1 MRYLEQVV
9 PRRRAAAFAAL
20 AGLAALSIIL
30 RVPFLPV
37 PLTSDEGGYAYTA
50 RWLDRG
56 LALYRDLWFDRPQA
70 IFLVYDAIL
79 HLVGPSTEA
88 IRLGAALYNAAT
100 VLALAVLGRALFTR
114 RAALAA
120 AGLFAVASVS
130 PAIEGFTANG
140 ELFMNLPVVASV
152 LLAVRDRW
160 LLSGLAVALA
170 TAIKPTALPT
180 AAPALALLLWS
191 PEGSHSHG
199 RRQQC
204 AAPGNEQ
211 PGDLSRLSAAG
222 FPRPAGASLRGRP
235 ARALLA
241 GFAAGLAPFVAH
253 GVLTNLDDYVYAVA
267 GFRITAHSAFSVGAA
282 FVGDLWQALPMATLG
297 ILPLW
302 ILGAI
307 AVRSSRL
314 RTGQRGPRGLLVE
327 RGTAVSLALLAGSL
341 LGAALGGYWYWHY
354 FVGVLP
360 AACLLA
366 GRGIDALLE
375 LPTGRRRALAAAS
388 LLSGVMAL
396 MFNLRFV
403 GTTPEETSWL
413 LYRRPAYLVSA
424 RIAQYLRQ
432 HTGPHDRVYATFA
445 EADLY
450 YLSDRRSADRHL
462 YWTEINRVP
471 GAFEAL
477 LDALDNPLHRPK
489 YVVAIDQDLEKPGR
503 AAAFWQR
510 VERLYVPETRI
521 GGFTLYR
528 AKDDEDE

>member
-1 MRYLEQVV
+1 VL
-9 PRRRAAAFAAL
+9 PRRRAVILAAL
-20 AGLAALSIIL
+20 AALAALSILL

-70 IFLVYDAIL
+70 IFLVYSAIL

-88 IRLGAALYNAAT
+88 IRLGAGLYNAAT
-100 VLALAVLGRALFTR
+100 LFTP

-120 AGLFAVASVS
+120 AALFAVASAS

-152 LLAVRDRW
+152 LLAVRGRW
-160 LLSGLAVALA
+160 LLAGLALALA

-180 AAPALALLLWS
+180 AAPALALLQWP
-191 PEGSHSHG
+191 PESLPCLT
-199 RRQQC
+199 RRRPR
-204 AAPGNEQ
+204 AAPGNERSVAISPVDAPGSRQ
-211 PGDLSRLSAAG
+211 PEAQGD
-222 FPRPAGASLRGRP
+222 AGARGRA
-235 ARALLA
+235 ARSLLTGLA
-241 GFAAGLAPFVAH
+241 MGLAPFVAH
-253 GVLTNLDDYVYAVA
+253 GVATNLDDYAYAVA

-282 FVGDLWQALPMATLG
+282 FVGDLWPALPMATVG

-302 ILGAI
+302 ILGVV
-307 AVRSSRL
+307 AVR
-314 RTGQRGPRGLLVE
+314 TKQRRAGDGGRPME
-327 RGTAVSLALLAGSL
+327 RGVAVSLALLAGSL
-341 LGAALGGYWYWHY
+341 VGAALGGYWYWHY

-360 AACLLA
+360 AASLLA
-366 GRGIDALLE
+366 GRGVEALSE
-375 LPTGRRRALAAAS
+375 LPAGRRRVLAAAS
-388 LLSGVMAL
+388 VAAGIVAL
-396 MFNLRFV
+396 IFNLRFV
-403 GTTPEETSWL
+403 GATPEETSWL

-432 HTGPHDRVYATFA
+432 HTGPHDRVYAAFA

-477 LDALDNPLHRPK
+477 LDALDNPLRRPK
-489 YVVAIDQDLEKPGR
+489 YVVAIDHELEKPGR

-510 VERLYVPETRI
+510 IERLYVPETRI

>member
-1 MRYLEQVV
+1 MRYLEQVL
-9 PRRRAAAFAAL
+9 PHRRAAAFAAL

-70 IFLVYDAIL
+70 IFLVYGAIL

-100 VLALAVLGRALFTR
+100 VLALALLGRALFTR

-152 LLAVRDRW
+152 LLAVRGRW
-160 LLSGLAVALA
+160 LLAGLALALA

-191 PEGSHSHG
+191 PEGSRSRG
-199 RRQQC
+199 RRQQRT
-204 AAPGNEQ
+204 APGSEQ
-211 PGDLSRLSAAG
+211 PEAPYGAGLRSRHVW
-222 FPRPAGASLRGRP
+222 
-235 ARALLA
+235 ALLA
-241 GFAAGLAPFVAH
+241 GLAAGLAPFVAH

-282 FVGDLWQALPMATLG
+282 FVGDLWPALPMATVG

-302 ILGAI
+302 ILGVV
-307 AVRSSRL
+307 AVR
-314 RTGQRGPRGLLVE
+314 TKQRRAGDGGRPME
-327 RGTAVSLALLAGSL
+327 RGVAVSLALLAGSL
-341 LGAALGGYWYWHY
+341 VGAALGGYWYWHY

-360 AACLLA
+360 AASLLA
-366 GRGIDALLE
+366 GRGVEALSE
-375 LPTGRRRALAAAS
+375 LPAGRRRVLAAAS
-388 LLSGVMAL
+388 VAAGIVAL
-396 MFNLRFV
+396 IFNLRFV
-403 GTTPEETSWL
+403 GATPEETSWL

-432 HTGPHDRVYATFA
+432 HTGPHDRVYAAFA

-477 LDALDNPLHRPK
+477 LDALDNPLRRPK
-489 YVVAIDQDLEKPGR
+489 YVVAIDHELEKPGR

-510 VERLYVPETRI
+510 IERLYVPETRI